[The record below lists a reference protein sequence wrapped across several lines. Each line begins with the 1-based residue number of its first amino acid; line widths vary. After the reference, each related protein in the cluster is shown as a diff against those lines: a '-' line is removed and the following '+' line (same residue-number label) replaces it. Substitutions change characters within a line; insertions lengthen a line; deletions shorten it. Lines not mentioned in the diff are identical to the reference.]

1 MNNRLKQDRLKTDC
15 HASREFL
22 LNTPIVPEYRIQRH
36 PPVKTQVQRLKS
48 DFPGM
53 KDDKTF
59 VTDCAQKLKDQEL
72 KDQKLKDQK
81 LKNKVS
87 FGAMAIKIDALE
99 PKTTPMDAGIEDDGW
114 LCLAGVLDEI
124 AAANKGRWGI
134 VYKGILGLFI
144 PGQDES
150 GYKTVAE
157 AIRSGFG
164 RKNQNTISIG
174 IAGFP
179 SNDFPRD
186 RIMDNALKALDHAA
200 FLGPDTTVG
209 FDAVSL
215 NISGDRLYAQG
226 DLQGSIN
233 EFQHALRLDPS
244 NVNVR
249 NSLGVCYGVLKQ
261 YPDSLSEFEAA
272 IRSAPGEV
280 MAIYNYGLVKMLT
293 HHPNQAL
300 DHFLQAERIRDDI
313 FEVTFHI
320 GKAYLQLEQPEKGLE
335 YFIKAESLNSKTAGV
350 FRLMGRCHAIL
361 GARDQAIAAYSQAV
375 RINPNDAEALSD
387 LGRQYDLRDKNL
399 EIATLFC
406 ERSTQ
411 IDPENGRF
419 HHRLGRLYLKAEKL
433 SRALEAFE
441 KAAALGYDS
450 QTAINEVRGMIA
462 GNTGEVSSM

>member
-1 MNNRLKQDRLKTDC
+1 MNNRLIQDRLKTDC

-22 LNTPIVPEYRIQRH
+22 LNTPIVPENRIQRH
-36 PPVKTQVQRLKS
+36 PPVETQIQRLKS
-48 DFPGM
+48 DFPRM
-53 KDDKTF
+53 KDDETF
-59 VTDCAQKLKDQEL
+59 VTDCAQKLKNQEL
-72 KDQKLKDQK
+72 KDQKLQD
-81 LKNKVS
+81 KVN
-87 FGAMAIKIDALE
+87 FGAMAIKIDEIE
-99 PKTTPMDAGIEDDGW
+99 PEAIPMDAGMEDDCW
-114 LCLAGVLDEI
+114 IRLAGVLDEI
-124 AAANKGRWGI
+124 ATANKGRWGL
-134 VYKGILGLFI
+134 VYRGILFLFI

-164 RKNQNTISIG
+164 RKNKNTISIG
-174 IAGFP
+174 IAGYP

-261 YPDSLSEFEAA
+261 YPNALSEFEAA

-300 DHFLQAERIRDDI
+300 DYFLQAERIRDDI

-335 YFIKAESLNSKTAGV
+335 YFIKAESLNSKAAGV
-350 FRLMGRCHAIL
+350 YRLMGRCHARL
-361 GARDQAIAAYSQAV
+361 GAQDQAIAAYSQAV

-387 LGRQYDLRDKNL
+387 LGCQYDLRDENL

-411 IDPENGRF
+411 IDPKNGHF

-450 QTAINEVRGMIA
+450 RTAIDEVNEILGDNSDEASNM
-462 GNTGEVSSM
+462 

>member
-1 MNNRLKQDRLKTDC
+1 MNNRLIQDRLKTDC

-36 PPVKTQVQRLKS
+36 PPVEIQIQQLKN

-53 KDDKTF
+53 KDSETF
-59 VTDCAQKLKDQEL
+59 VSDCVQEL
-72 KDQKLKDQK
+72 KD
-81 LKNKVS
+81 KVN
-87 FGAMAIKIDALE
+87 FGVMAIKIDEIE
-99 PKTTPMDAGIEDDGW
+99 PEATSMDVKEEDNR
-114 LCLAGVLDEI
+114 LIILAGVLDEI
-124 AAANKGRWGI
+124 SAANESRWGL
-134 VYKGILGLFI
+134 VYKGIIGLFI

-150 GYKTVAE
+150 GYNAVAVT
-157 AIRSGFG
+157 IRSEFG

-174 IAGFP
+174 IAGYP
-179 SNDFPRD
+179 SNDFPRN

-200 FLGPDTTVG
+200 FLGPDTTVD

-215 NISGDRLYAQG
+215 NISGDGLYTQG

-261 YPDSLSEFEAA
+261 YPDALSEFEAA

-280 MAIYNYGLVKMLT
+280 MAVYNYGLVKMLT

-300 DHFLQAERIRDDI
+300 DYFLQAERIRDDI

-350 FRLMGRCHAIL
+350 YRLMGRCHAIL

-387 LGRQYDLRDKNL
+387 LGRQYDLRDENL

-411 IDPENGRF
+411 IDPKNGRF

-433 SRALEAFE
+433 SRALEVFE

-450 QTAINEVRGMIA
+450 RTAIDEVRGMLA
-462 GNTGEVSSM
+462 GNTGEVSNM